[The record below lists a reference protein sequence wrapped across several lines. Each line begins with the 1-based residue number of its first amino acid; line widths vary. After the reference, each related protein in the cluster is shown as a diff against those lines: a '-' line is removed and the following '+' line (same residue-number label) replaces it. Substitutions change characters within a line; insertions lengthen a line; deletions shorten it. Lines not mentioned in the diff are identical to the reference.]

1 MLAVAAAVAAAA
13 AAAVAVRLSAGDSH
27 NRDVDKC
34 GFFLDRSRNRTSMIL
49 VYTSRVIAA
58 TRTVVQPGSRL
69 FFSGSSRLCRRYI
82 FPVLLELL
90 GLVFVEFAS
99 ERG

>member
-1 MLAVAAAVAAAA
+1 
-13 AAAVAVRLSAGDSH
+13 
-27 NRDVDKC
+27 
-34 GFFLDRSRNRTSMIL
+34 MIL

-69 FFSGSSRLCRRYI
+69 FFSGSSRLCRRYAYI
-82 FPVLLELL
+82 FPVLLELSL
-90 GLVFVEFAS
+90 GLVLVELAS

>member
-1 MLAVAAAVAAAA
+1 
-13 AAAVAVRLSAGDSH
+13 
-27 NRDVDKC
+27 
-34 GFFLDRSRNRTSMIL
+34 MIL

-69 FFSGSSRLCRRYI
+69 FFSGNGRLCRRYI

-90 GLVFVEFAS
+90 LGLVFVEFAS

>member
-1 MLAVAAAVAAAA
+1 
-13 AAAVAVRLSAGDSH
+13 
-27 NRDVDKC
+27 
-34 GFFLDRSRNRTSMIL
+34 MIL
-49 VYTSRVIAA
+49 AYASRVMAA

-69 FFSGSSRLCRRYI
+69 FVSTSSRLYHRYI

-90 GLVFVEFAS
+90 LRLLAFVEFTS

>member
-1 MLAVAAAVAAAA
+1 M
-13 AAAVAVRLSAGDSH
+13 
-27 NRDVDKC
+27 
-34 GFFLDRSRNRTSMIL
+34 MIL
-49 VYTSRVIAA
+49 VYTSRVIAG

-69 FFSGSSRLCRRYI
+69 LFSGSSRRCRRYACI

-90 GLVFVEFAS
+90 LGLVFVELAS

>member
-1 MLAVAAAVAAAA
+1 ML
-13 AAAVAVRLSAGDSH
+13 LLLLLCDSARETDNH
-27 NRDVDKC
+27 DV
-34 GFFLDRSRNRTSMIL
+34 DRSRNRMMIL
-49 VYTSRVIAA
+49 VYTSRVIAG

-69 FFSGSSRLCRRYI
+69 LFSGSSRRCRRYACI

-90 GLVFVEFAS
+90 LGLVFVELAS